1 MKKIMAN
8 LLWFLV
14 AVAGAWAYATLAFHR
29 GEHLNSAFILIAALC
44 SYAIGYRF
52 YSKWLAARVLMLND
66 RRATPCEVHDDGKDF
81 VKTNKWIVFGHHFAA
96 ISGPGPL
103 VGPVLAAQF
112 GYLPGTLW
120 ILIGVTLGGAVQDF
134 VVLFASLRRDGKS
147 LGQMVKEELN
157 SGAGYLALVAIL
169 GIMVILLAVLALVV
183 VKALAESP
191 WGVFTVGATI
201 PIAMFM
207 GCYLRFGRVG
217 KVLEASA
224 TGVVGL
230 LLAVWG
236 GKLVH
241 ANPELARWFGL
252 RDITLAWGIIV
263 YGLAASVLP
272 VWLLLAP
279 RDYLS
284 TFMKLGTIF
293 ALALGIFVVLP
304 ELRMPAVSR
313 FVDGSGLVVAGKIF
327 PFCFITIACG
337 AISGFHTLIA
347 SGTTPKMLTRE
358 SYARPVGY
366 GAMCLES
373 LVAIMALIAACTLDP
388 GVYLSMNVK
397 GEAAVTVAKVTSLG
411 FPVTA
416 DHMSQLANQLGEKTL
431 FGRTGGAATLAV
443 GMANIFSKA
452 VKGRW
457 LDLWYHFAIMFE
469 ALFILTTIDA
479 GTRVGRY
486 LLQDMLGNLWK
497 PLGETKNISANLLA
511 SVLLVSGWG
520 YFLIQ
525 GVRDPLGGVNSLWPL
540 FGIANQ
546 MLAAI
551 GLCLG
556 TTIILK
562 MTLQPA
568 ANAGEPVLRALQT
581 SGEREQRAS
590 GFPSPPLEER
600 AGERR
605 PQHSD
610 ALCAPEPPVGPL
622 TPALSPSEGE
632 RGNRRQLSGEPSFM
646 GRRPVTIHDAAARVP
661 AQKDDLLS
669 LPLSSRGGE
678 GTGAAVSEHRGV
690 HKKRPVLAL
699 ITLIP
704 LVWLLAVT
712 VTAGVQK
719 IWHSDPRIGFL
730 AQARVLSEEAPSLER
745 AMAAAKNA
753 GEAGAITQAERVL
766 RKNRVLR
773 FNNHLDAVVAGGFL
787 VLVSA
792 IVVLSV
798 REWVLLLGRRKLA
811 VLRETEPV
819 WLPDYAVAESRPLH
833 VAGVVALTFALA
845 KELSGEAE
853 MDRARHA
860 ATLCECEHGQAGCPA
875 EMSASQARQAE
886 ARVYLAVAERR
897 FKGVKRCC

>member
-1 MKKIMAN
+1 MKKTMAN
-8 LLWFLV
+8 LLWLLV
-14 AVAGAWAYATLAFHR
+14 AMAGAGAYATLAFHR
-29 GEHLNSAFILIAALC
+29 GEALNSVYILVAALC

-52 YSKWLAARVLMLND
+52 YSKWLATRVLMLDD

-112 GYLPGTLW
+112 GYLPSTLW

-134 VVLFASLRRDGKS
+134 VVLFASLRRNGKS

-169 GIMVILLAVLALVV
+169 GIIIILLAVLALVV

-217 KVLEASA
+217 KVMEASA
-224 TGVVGL
+224 IGVVCL

-236 GKLVH
+236 GKQVY
-241 ANPELARWFGL
+241 ASPELARWFGL
-252 RDITLAWGIIV
+252 RDITLAWAIIV

-304 ELRMPAVSR
+304 QLRMPALSR
-313 FVDGSGLVVAGKIF
+313 FADGSGLVVAGKIF

-337 AISGFHTLIA
+337 SISGFHTLIA

-373 LVAIMALIAACTLDP
+373 LVAIMALIAACTLEP

-397 GEAAVTVAKVTSLG
+397 GEAAATVAKVTALG
-411 FPVTA
+411 FPVTE
-416 DHMSQLANQLGEKTL
+416 DQMSQLADQLGEKTL

-443 GMANIFSKA
+443 GMAHIFSKT
-452 VKGRW
+452 VHGRW

-486 LLQDMLGNLWK
+486 LLQDVLGNLWK
-497 PLGETKNISANLLA
+497 PLGETTNTKANVLA
-511 SVLLVSGWG
+511 SLLLVSGWG

-562 MTLQPA
+562 MTLQPRTA
-568 ANAGEPVLRALQT
+568 
-581 SGEREQRAS
+581 EQPRVQ
-590 GFPSPPLEER
+590 SPKSKVR
-600 AGERR
+600 
-605 PQHSD
+605 
-610 ALCAPEPPVGPL
+610 GP
-622 TPALSPSEGE
+622 G
-632 RGNRRQLSGEPSFM
+632 
-646 GRRPVTIHDAAARVP
+646 
-661 AQKDDLLS
+661 
-669 LPLSSRGGE
+669 
-678 GTGAAVSEHRGV
+678 
-690 HKKRPVLAL
+690 LAL
-699 ITLIP
+699 ITLVP

-712 VTAGVQK
+712 MTAGVQK
-719 IWHSDPRIGFL
+719 IWHPDPRIGFL
-730 AQARVLSEEAPSLER
+730 AQAKVLREEAPALER
-745 AMAAAKNA
+745 VVNAA
-753 GEAGAITQAERVL
+753 GQIEAIEKAEQAL
-766 RKNRVLR
+766 HKNRVQR
-773 FNNHLDAVVAGGFL
+773 FNNELDAVVAGAFL

-798 REWVLLLGRRKLA
+798 REWALLLARRKPA

-819 WLPDYAVAESRPLH
+819 WLPDYAVAESRTLR
-833 VAGVVALTFALA
+833 VAGVAALTFALA

-853 MDRARHA
+853 MDRARQA
-860 ATLCECEHGQAGCPA
+860 ATLCECEPAKAGCPA
-875 EMSASQARQAE
+875 ELNASQARQAD
-886 ARVYLAVAERR
+886 ARVYLAMAERR